1 MNKVIGSIT
10 YAWVVLDG
18 SEVLSVFPHE
28 YQAKGF
34 AELTENHN
42 YTIKKYAAFLYE
54 DGQRVSLFDPNAT
67 YFVYEFGVD
76 FEPEKLHKEKELKK
90 QALAKLS
97 MEERKSLGF

>member
-1 MNKVIGSIT
+1 MNKITGSIT

-18 SEVLSVFPHE
+18 EEILATFPHE

-34 AELTENHN
+34 AEDHD

-54 DGQRVSLFDPNAT
+54 DGTRVSLFDPKAV

-76 FEPEKLHKEKELKK
+76 FEPAEMRKEKEIKTR
-90 QALAKLS
+90 ALAKLS
-97 MEERKSLGF
+97 PEERRSLGFQ